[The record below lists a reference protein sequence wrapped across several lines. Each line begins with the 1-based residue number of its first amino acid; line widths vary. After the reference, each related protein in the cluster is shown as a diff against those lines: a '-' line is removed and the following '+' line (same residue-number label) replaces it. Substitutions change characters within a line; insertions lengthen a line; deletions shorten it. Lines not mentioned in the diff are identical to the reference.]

1 MTALLV
7 GVSSYLCA
15 GILSILFS
23 RYRFWFGLIG
33 WLGGL
38 TGVSFGISSYLGSG
52 PLVSTLGR
60 WGILGIEIV
69 IDETTLLFAG
79 LVVLLNL
86 FTLIYLRSSKKG
98 VFYCLYNFLL
108 ATTFSLAFSHDLFN
122 LYVTIE
128 FMSLVSIL
136 LIGYERKAYQI
147 YAGAKYLIISSL
159 AMSLYLIGLGF
170 VYRAGGNLGIGEL
183 TRSLEGTEEFSLSL
197 GLGLMFAGLAV
208 KGGVFLFSMWL
219 PDAHSYSNTVVS
231 ALLSGMAVKSGLIG
245 IIRVSEMLDRGQLL
259 LVLGAL
265 TGISGAI
272 FALMSNRPKKIL
284 AHSTISQVGYIL
296 LGIGTGTPVGI
307 LAASLHLFFHG
318 LFKALLFLSVGA
330 AGIGGSNIERA
341 KDFSLPWTSKIGLLV
356 GSVSIMAIP
365 PFNKYFSKTLL
376 VEQVNQ
382 EWVWFAM
389 LAIGFGTVLYTLK
402 LGWALIFEAQT
413 DRAGENDL
421 SIVAFAVA
429 VGLSGFLAWVILGSA
444 EVAHLL
450 SPHHL
455 ITYLSIPLLGGLAL
469 LGLRKRL
476 SSLSAP
482 YFPFSLEN
490 SLVSLFTG
498 FLVIELILF
507 LN

>member
-7 GVSSYLCA
+7 GVSSYLSA
-15 GILSILFS
+15 GILSVLFS
-23 RYRFWFGLIG
+23 RYRFCFSLIGWVGGLIG
-33 WLGGL
+33 ASLGIFSYLSSGSLVRTLGG
-38 TGVSFGISSYLGSG
+38 
-52 PLVSTLGR
+52 

-69 IDETTLLFAG
+69 IDETTLLLAG

-86 FTLIYLRSSKKG
+86 FTLIYLRGAKKG

-108 ATTFSLAFSHDLFN
+108 ATTFSIAFSHDLFN

-147 YAGAKYLIISSL
+147 YAGAKYLILSSL
-159 AMSLYLIGLGF
+159 AMSLYLIGLGLA
-170 VYRAGGNLGIGEL
+170 YRVGGSLGITELARTLDGEAGL
-183 TRSLEGTEEFSLSL
+183 CISL
-197 GLGLMFAGLAV
+197 GICLMLTGLAV

-219 PDAHSYSNTVVS
+219 PDAHSYSDTVVS

-245 IIRVSEMLDRGQLL
+245 IIRVTELIDWGQLL
-259 LVLGAL
+259 LVLGVL
-265 TGISGAI
+265 TGIAGAI
-272 FALMSNRPKKIL
+272 FAIMSNRPKKIL

-296 LGIGTGTPVGI
+296 LGIGTGTPAGI

-330 AGIGGSNIERA
+330 AGVGGDNINRA
-341 KDFSLPWTSKIGLLV
+341 RDLSLPWTSKVGLLV

-376 VEQVNQ
+376 VEQVDR

-389 LAIGFGTVLYTLK
+389 LAIGLGTALYTLK
-402 LGWALIFEAQT
+402 LDRALIFEART
-413 DRAGENDL
+413 DGAGESDL
-421 SIVAFAVA
+421 SVVAFAVA
-429 VGLSGFLAWVILGSA
+429 VGLSSFLAWVILGGA
-444 EVAHLL
+444 EMAQLL
-450 SPHHL
+450 SSHHL
-455 ITYLSIPLLGGLAL
+455 IAYISIPLVGGLVL
-469 LGLRKRL
+469 LGFRKKL
-476 SSLSAP
+476 SELSAP

-498 FLVIELILF
+498 FLLIELVL
-507 LN
+507 LLL

>member
-1 MTALLV
+1 MIALLV
-7 GVSSYLCA
+7 GVSSYISA
-15 GILSILFS
+15 GILSLLFS
-23 RYRFWFGLIG
+23 RYRLWFSLIG
-33 WLGGL
+33 WTGAL
-38 TGVSFGISSYLGSG
+38 TGVSFGISSYHSSGSFVG
-52 PLVSTLGR
+52 TLGR
-60 WGILGIEIV
+60 WGILGIEII
-69 IDETTLLFAG
+69 IDQTTLLFAG

-86 FTLIYLRSSKKG
+86 FTLIYLRGSKKG

-159 AMSLYLIGLGF
+159 AMSLYLIGLGLA
-170 VYRAGGNLGIGEL
+170 YRAGGSLGISEMTQALGGD
-183 TRSLEGTEEFSLSL
+183 TGFCISL
-197 GLGLMFAGLAV
+197 GLCLMLTGLAV

-219 PDAHSYSNTVVS
+219 PDAHSYSDTVVS

-245 IIRVSEMLDRGQLL
+245 IIRVSELVNLGQML

-265 TGISGAI
+265 TGIAGAI
-272 FALMSNRPKKIL
+272 FALMSNRPKRIL

-296 LGIGTGTPVGI
+296 LGIGTGTTAGI

-330 AGIGGSNIERA
+330 AGVGGDNIEQAR
-341 KDFSLPWTSKIGLLV
+341 DLSLPWTSKVGLIV

-376 VEQVNQ
+376 VEQVDQ

-389 LAIGFGTVLYTLK
+389 LAIGLGTALYTLK
-402 LGWALIFEAQT
+402 LGRALIFEART
-413 DRAGENDL
+413 DGADGNDF
-421 SIVAFAVA
+421 SVVAFAAA
-429 VGLSGFLAWVILGSA
+429 VGLSSLLAWVVLGSA
-444 EVAHLL
+444 EMAQLL
-450 SPHHL
+450 SLHHL
-455 ITYLSIPLLGGLAL
+455 IAYLAIPLAGGLAL
-469 LGLRKRL
+469 LVFSNKL
-476 SSLSAP
+476 SRLSAP
-482 YFPFSLEN
+482 YLPFSLEN
-490 SLVSLFTG
+490 SLTSLFTG
-498 FLVIELILF
+498 FLVIELVLLVF
-507 LN
+507 

>member
-1 MTALLV
+1 MNALLV
-7 GVSSYLCA
+7 GVSSYVSA
-15 GILSILFS
+15 GILSLLFT
-23 RYRFWFGLIG
+23 RYRFWFSLIG
-33 WLGGL
+33 WAGALSGVSLGISTYLDSGAVVGTLGG
-38 TGVSFGISSYLGSG
+38 
-52 PLVSTLGR
+52 
-60 WGILGIEIV
+60 WGILGIEII
-69 IDETTLLFAG
+69 IDQTTLLFAG
-79 LVVLLNL
+79 LVVVLNL
-86 FTLIYLRSSKKG
+86 FTLVYLRGSKKG

-108 ATTFSLAFSHDLFN
+108 ATTFSIAFSHDLFN

-159 AMSLYLIGLGF
+159 AMSLYLIGLGL
-170 VYRAGGNLGIGEL
+170 VYRVGGNLGIGEL
-183 TRSLEGTEEFSLSL
+183 TKLMDGGADLPVSL
-197 GLGLMFAGLAV
+197 GLTLMLTGLAV

-219 PDAHSYSNTVVS
+219 PDAHSYSDTVVS
-231 ALLSGMAVKSGLIG
+231 ALLSGMAIKSGLIG
-245 IIRVSEMLDRGQLL
+245 IIRVSKMLGRGQLL

-265 TGISGAI
+265 TGIAGAI
-272 FALMSNRPKKIL
+272 FALVSRKPKKIL

-296 LGIGTGTPVGI
+296 LGIGTGTPAGI

-330 AGIGGSNIERA
+330 AGVGSNNI
-341 KDFSLPWTSKIGLLV
+341 DGGGDLSVPWTSKAGLLV

-382 EWVWFAM
+382 EWFWFAM
-389 LAIGFGTVLYTLK
+389 LAIGLGTALYTLR
-402 LGWALIFEAQT
+402 LDLALIFEART

-421 SIVAFAVA
+421 SIVAFALV
-429 VGLSGFLAWVILGSA
+429 VGLSSFLAWVILGSA
-444 EVAHLL
+444 EMVHLL
-450 SPHHL
+450 SLHHL
-455 ITYLSIPLLGGLAL
+455 ITYLSIPLLGGFSL
-469 LGLRKRL
+469 LVFRNRL
-476 SSLSAP
+476 SGISAP

-498 FLVIELILF
+498 FLVIELVL
-507 LN
+507 LLL